1 MKEIFAYHVV
11 TDRPM
16 HVGQYIVF
24 DGARHNGVYDR
35 VMEKLPL
42 VEDIY
47 QRPDE
52 YNAEELEHHTRVAL
66 RELALEKVRKESFS
80 GFPSRM
86 SCLYVSESLE
96 EAEMWAGLFVE
107 WKRPV
112 YAIVR
117 LKIAGRV
124 FTGDANNCFDAT
136 VNEAE
141 NLLLAERYWKNEPN
155 LTGEPVIREMLVD
168 GDIEVAEIV
177 REISCM
183 ESGGSKNDY

>member
-16 HVGQYIVF
+16 EAGQHIVF
-24 DGARHNGVYDR
+24 NENQHNGVYRR

-42 VEDIY
+42 VNEIY
-47 QRPDE
+47 SHPDRYE
-52 YNAEELEHHTRVAL
+52 AEKLEHHTRVAL
-66 RELALEKVRKESFS
+66 RELALEKVRKERYPEY
-80 GFPSRM
+80 PSRM
-86 SCLYVSESLE
+86 GCLYVSESME
-96 EAEMWAGLFVE
+96 EAEMWAGLFAE

-117 LKIAGRV
+117 LKITGRV
-124 FTGDANNCFDAT
+124 FTGDANNCFDAA
-136 VNEAE
+136 VNETE

-155 LTGEPVIREMLVD
+155 LAGEPVIREMLVD

-177 REISCM
+177 KKILQE
-183 ESGGSKNDY
+183 D